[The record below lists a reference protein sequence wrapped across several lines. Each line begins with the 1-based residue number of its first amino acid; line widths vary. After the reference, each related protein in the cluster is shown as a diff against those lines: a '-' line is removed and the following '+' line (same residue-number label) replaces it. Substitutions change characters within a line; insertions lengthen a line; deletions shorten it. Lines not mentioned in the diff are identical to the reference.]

1 MLLATVNEAVTLS
14 MLAADGRTDLYGQ
27 ARVYNSVGGLVA
39 TVNLSHAAEGLYQSN
54 YTPTTEGYFQIVFQ
68 LYFDAG
74 RTVDAGYEHQGETLD
89 VNSFRTNILRILG
102 LLHENA
108 VVDQQS
114 YDGDGNL
121 TQARIRS
128 YNSATNAANASAVS
142 PASYNTGLLFT
153 WQVDATYSS
162 GSLVKYVITR
172 VP

>member
-14 MLAADGRTDLYGQ
+14 MLASDGRTDLHGQ
-27 ARVYNSVGGLVA
+27 ARVYNSTGALVA
-39 TVNLSHAAEGLYQSN
+39 TVNLSHIAEGLYQSN
-54 YTPTTEGYFQIVFQ
+54 YTPNTEGFFQVVYQ
-68 LYFDAG
+68 LYFDSG
-74 RTVDAGYEHQGETLD
+74 HTVDAGYDHQGETLD

-114 YDGDGNL
+114 YDSDGNL

-128 YNSATNAANASAVS
+128 YNSAINAQNASAVS
-142 PASYNTGLLFT
+142 PNTYNTGLLFT

-162 GSLVKYVITR
+162 GSLVKYTITR
-172 VP
+172 L